1 MALFSWFLRRTKV
14 NSTKNSKTLIE
25 EELSIF
31 NNNTMWPI
39 AKVRINTV
47 LQQQEYVNSVSHVK
61 KATNFNALKESKIN
75 ILKEHI
81 S

>member
-14 NSTKNSKTLIE
+14 SSTKNSKTLIE
-25 EELSIF
+25 EELSVF

-47 LQQQEYVNSVSHVK
+47 LQQEYVNSAADLNKV
-61 KATNFNALKESKIN
+61 TMFNALKESKIN
-75 ILKEHI
+75 VLKEHI

>member
-14 NSTKNSKTLIE
+14 SSTKNSKALIE
-25 EELSIF
+25 KELTVF

-47 LQQQEYVNSVSHVK
+47 LQQEYASSAAHFK
-61 KATNFNALKESKIN
+61 KATKFNALKESKIN
-75 ILKEHI
+75 VLKEHI

>member
-14 NSTKNSKTLIE
+14 SSTKNSKALIE
-25 EELSIF
+25 KELSVF

-47 LQQQEYVNSVSHVK
+47 LQQEYSNSAAYLK
-61 KATNFNALKESKIN
+61 QATKFNTLKESKIN
-75 ILKEHI
+75 VLKKHI